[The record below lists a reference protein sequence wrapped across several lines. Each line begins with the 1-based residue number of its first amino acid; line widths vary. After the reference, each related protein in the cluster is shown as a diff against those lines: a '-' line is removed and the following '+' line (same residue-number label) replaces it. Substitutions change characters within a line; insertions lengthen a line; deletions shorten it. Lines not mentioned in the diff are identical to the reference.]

1 MPYRT
6 HGPLLQHALL
16 VAALNSLIAVALSVF
31 DEHGLATNM
40 VYSQCIGLSIW
51 ALIEVA
57 LQWLVT
63 DWDQQWRRLV
73 ALVPVPVPVPVAVA
87 VAVAVVAGYMLGTLV
102 ADTLLQANS
111 FGYLADQPRK
121 FWGLLVISLGAGTGM
136 TYFFLSRAQ
145 LVAERQR
152 TEVALRLEAESRLK
166 LLDAQLEPH
175 MLFNTLANLSML
187 ISVDPSRAQTML
199 EHLITYLRATLSAS
213 RTNTHTLEQEFDRL
227 RDYLELMAVRMG
239 SRLQFALDL
248 PEALR
253 PLAVPTLL
261 LQPLVENSI
270 QHGLEPKVEGGRI
283 DIFARLDSER
293 LSLEVVD
300 TGLGLGASASVVE
313 GRGFG
318 LTQIRERLVTLYGAA
333 GALKLVAEHAGGV
346 RATVT
351 FPIKI

>member
-16 VAALNSLIAVALSVF
+16 AAALNSLIAVALSVF
-31 DEHGLATNM
+31 DEHGLGTNM

-63 DWDQQWRRLV
+63 DWDRQWHRLV
-73 ALVPVPVPVPVAVA
+73 VLVP
-87 VAVAVVAGYMLGTLV
+87 VAVVAGYMLGTLV

-121 FWGLLVISLGAGTGM
+121 FWGLLVVSLGAGTGM

-152 TEVALRLEAESRLK
+152 TEVALRLAAESRLK
-166 LLDAQLEPH
+166 LLEAQLEPH

-199 EHLITYLRATLSAS
+199 EHLVTYLRATLSAS
-213 RTNTHTLEQEFDRL
+213 RTTTHTLEQEFDRL

-239 SRLQFALDL
+239 SRLQFTLDL
-248 PEALR
+248 PDALR

-318 LTQIRERLVTLYGAA
+318 LTQIRERLVTLYGAG
-333 GALKLVAEHAGGV
+333 GALKLVADHAGGV